1 VADAAL
7 MAGRSSSEAG
17 MNFCPNIQ
25 VARYIKSDWEIQ
37 RNPVGSGHFAAT
49 VITTSHT

>member
-1 VADAAL
+1 MVDAAL
-7 MAGRSSSEAG
+7 IADRSSSEVG
-17 MNFCPNIQ
+17 MSFCPNIQ